1 MRVCPRCAE
10 STDESGR
17 FCAACG
23 AEMRSARVHTDPGL
37 PGSEATADLVASPS
51 STLSLL
57 GALVD
62 NQFEVSAVIASGAF
76 ATVYRA
82 RQRGIDRDCA
92 LKVPTFEIASDP
104 VQAKRFA
111 REARAA
117 ARVRHP
123 GVVTIYSVGEVPDGR
138 PYLAMELVSGE
149 PLTTILEGGVVA
161 PTRALKIGRLIASAL
176 AETHAAGV
184 IHRDLKPSNIIWQR
198 DRTGDDRVTIVD
210 FGIAVSKPGSS
221 DATRLTAGGLIGTP
235 HYMSPEQA
243 HGEAVDGRADLY
255 ALGCILFELVTG
267 STLFDGSGYE
277 IMLAHL
283 GKVPPRARE
292 RVPSVPL
299 ALDALIWDLVAKRP
313 EDRPASVDAVVV
325 RIDDA
330 LADLDLVS
338 DATRIRAPR
347 AKRPT
352 GATKR
357 DLPEANRALFEGSTV
372 AAPSVRDA
380 PEMSGRR
387 ARWIVGIALG
397 AVATAGAGVVI
408 VKVLSGGDP
417 TGRDV
422 ASPAVAVA
430 PLGDRA
436 YVKDDG
442 ETTLRMTLPD
452 PLAVNA
458 PITAHL
464 QLWNKLGQPITDPP
478 VLTIEDPHGAAKG
491 FSAKRVGDGF
501 EFRRTMHAP
510 GRYLIRV
517 FPAGTDS
524 ELDVEVEA
532 R

>member
-1 MRVCPRCAE
+1 MSP
-10 STDESGR
+10 
-17 FCAACG
+17 AATLALVG
-23 AEMRSARVHTDPGL
+23 AR
-37 PGSEATADLVASPS
+37 
-51 STLSLL
+51 
-57 GALVD
+57 VD
-62 NQFEVSAVIASGAF
+62 NQFEVSTVIASGAF

-82 RQRGIDRDCA
+82 RQLGIDRDCA
-92 LKVPTFEIASDP
+92 LKVPTHEIASDP
-104 VQAKRFA
+104 VMAKRFA

-123 GVVTIYSVGEVPDGR
+123 GVVTIYAVGEVPDGR
-138 PYLAMELVSGE
+138 PYLAMELVAGE

-161 PTRALKIGRLIASAL
+161 PIRALKIGRLIASAL

-210 FGIAVSKPGSS
+210 FGIAVSKPGNS

-243 HGEAVDGRADLY
+243 HGEAVDGRTDLY

-283 GKVPPRARE
+283 GKVPPRARD
-292 RVPSVPL
+292 RVPSTPL

-313 EDRPASVDAVVV
+313 EDRPASADAVVA

-338 DATRIRAPR
+338 QATRIRAPR

-372 AAPSVRDA
+372 AAPSVRDEAA
-380 PEMSGRR
+380 PEMSRRR
-387 ARWIVGIALG
+387 ARWIVGLALG
-397 AVATAGAGVVI
+397 AVALAGAGVVLA
-408 VKVLSGGDP
+408 KVLSGGDATASDATSP
-417 TGRDV
+417 TV
-422 ASPAVAVA
+422 TA
-430 PLGDRA
+430 GDRA

-452 PLAVNA
+452 PLVVNT
-458 PITAHL
+458 PITARL
-464 QLWNKLGQPITDPP
+464 QLWNKLGQPIADPP

-501 EFRRTMHAP
+501 EFRRTMRAP

-532 R
+532 K